1 MGLKLLPNFVQ
12 VLYSTR
18 KIPTKDYYF
27 SKYIQF
33 STIYLILE
41 QNLNT
46 RNYPKH
52 ELIME
57 ICVLATDHDMN
68 MHAKIQSMN
77 MHIHF

>member
-1 MGLKLLPNFVQ
+1 MLYDHEQPNYLN
-12 VLYSTR
+12 LYEL
-18 KIPTKDYYF
+18 
-27 SKYIQF
+27 F

-46 RNYPKH
+46 KNYPMH

-57 ICVLATDHDMN
+57 IFVLATD
-68 MHAKIQSMN
+68 HAKIQSMN